1 MLPSLSINVMGFL
14 GHEARRKARMQ
25 AGAIGMHTARV
36 WEKVQVQTRNQQKS
50 ESFCLDTHVFLVNTS
65 KQETQ
70 QNTSKHQQ
78 AQANKRKQA
87 HASKHK
93 HAHTTK
99 QHSASKQAQASQRK
113 HPQATTRRNQES
125 KTVQVSKRSKQAK
138 RKETSTRS

>member
-50 ESFCLDTHVFLVNTS
+50 ESFCRDTHVFLVNAS
-65 KQETQ
+65 KQAQPETSSTKHKQAQ

-125 KTVQVSKRSKQAK
+125 KTVQVSKR
-138 RKETSTRS
+138 T